1 MKTILP
7 QGSLVG
13 LWEQLAS
20 EISTAGHPE
29 GRRYRRLDLNKENGI
44 RVSCVFPGY
53 VWELIVEAGKQGE
66 AFTVDFPNWQGMK
79 FEIIT
84 LDVPVEKS
92 LHIRIVL
99 EDETCKDIFAT
110 VCSDLVIGLDSC
122 MTNSE
127 RRSEL
132 SLFLERWSR
141 FFDRHGNAGLS
152 QERQRGLYGELW
164 WIRCLIGKGIA
175 GSVAVNS
182 WKGCERGYHDFDL
195 MGHVVE
201 VKTTMTKEPRK
212 VWISNE
218 RQLDERGLVDLHLFV
233 LTLIKAEIGGE
244 TLPGIV
250 QSLRLCLSGAAAGK
264 FEYSLREAGYL
275 DMHKDLYRSCYTAHS
290 EELFQVIQGFPRIIT
305 LPPGTGDLGY
315 SVVLSACTAFSKDAG
330 KYLGDLVGD
339 LDR

>member
-1 MKTILP
+1 MKTKLP

-20 EISTAGHPE
+20 EISAAGYPE
-29 GRRYRRLDLNKENGI
+29 GRRYRRLDLDKENGI
-44 RVSCVFPGY
+44 RVSCVVPGY

-66 AFTVDFPNWQGMK
+66 PFSVDFPNWQGMG

-84 LDVPVEKS
+84 LDVPTEKS

-99 EDETCKDIFAT
+99 EDETCKDIFDT
-110 VCSDLVIGLDSC
+110 VCSDLVMGLNSC

-141 FFDRHGNAGLS
+141 FFERHGNAGLS

-164 WIRCLIGKGIA
+164 WIRRMIGKGVA
-175 GSVAVNS
+175 ESVAISS

-212 VWISNE
+212 VRISNE

-233 LTLIKAEIGGE
+233 LTLIKAESGGE
-244 TLPGIV
+244 TLPEIV

-264 FEYSLREAGYL
+264 FENSLCEAGYL
-275 DMHKDLYRSCYTAHS
+275 DVHEDMYRSCYTAHS
-290 EELFQVIQGFPRIIT
+290 EELFQVMHGFPRIIT
-305 LPPGTGDLGY
+305 LPTGTGDLGY
-315 SVVLSACTAFSKDAG
+315 SVVLSACTVFIKDMG
-330 KYLGDLVGD
+330 KYLGDIVGD
-339 LDR
+339 LYR

>member
-1 MKTILP
+1 M
-7 QGSLVG
+7 
-13 LWEQLAS
+13 
-20 EISTAGHPE
+20 
-29 GRRYRRLDLNKENGI
+29 
-44 RVSCVFPGY
+44 
-53 VWELIVEAGKQGE
+53 
-66 AFTVDFPNWQGMK
+66 
-79 FEIIT
+79 
-84 LDVPVEKS
+84 
-92 LHIRIVL
+92 
-99 EDETCKDIFAT
+99 
-110 VCSDLVIGLDSC
+110 
-122 MTNSE
+122 
-127 RRSEL
+127 
-132 SLFLERWSR
+132 
-141 FFDRHGNAGLS
+141 
-152 QERQRGLYGELW
+152 
-164 WIRCLIGKGIA
+164 IGKGIA
-175 GSVAVNS
+175 DSVTINS

-212 VWISNE
+212 IWISNE

-264 FEYSLREAGYL
+264 FENSLREAGYL

-305 LPPGTGDLGY
+305 LPTGTGDLGY
-315 SVVLSACTAFSKDAG
+315 SVVLSACTAFSKDVG